1 MTTTLAALAEMLSA
15 ELRGDPSYVVTG
27 AASLDRA
34 TADQVSFLDSSRF
47 RKALSNTQAG
57 AVLLKKDDASH
68 WPGNALLVDDPK
80 NAFIDVVN
88 HFHPEPAV
96 ESGIHET
103 AVVSPEAELAEGVSV
118 GPRAVIGPK
127 VKIGRGSSIGAG
139 SVITSDCVLG
149 EDCVLHPNVT
159 LYPNVRLGNRVV
171 IHAGSVLGA
180 DGFGYHQTAGRWRKV
195 PQVGGVS
202 IGDDVEIGALTS
214 IDCGALDD
222 TLIGAGSKID
232 DHVMIG
238 HNVVVGTHTVVAG
251 CSGIA
256 GSSKIG
262 HYCVVGGMTA
272 IGDHVTITDQVM
284 FTGCSMVTSDVK
296 DSGVY
301 SSGTGLMDRRAWHR
315 MVVRMK
321 QLDDMG
327 KRITALEK
335 EERDS

>member
-1 MTTTLAALAEMLSA
+1 MTITLAALAEMLSA
-15 ELRGDPSYVVTG
+15 ELIGDSAYEVTG
-27 AASLDRA
+27 AASLARA
-34 TADQVSFLDSSRF
+34 TSNQVSFLGSSQF
-47 RKALSNTQAG
+47 RKALTSTQAG
-57 AVLLKKDDASH
+57 VVVLTKDDISY
-68 WPGNALLVDDPK
+68 WSGNALLVDDPK
-80 NAFIDVVN
+80 DAFIDVVN
-88 HFHPEPAV
+88 HFHPEVAV
-96 ESGIHET
+96 APGIHET
-103 AVVSPEAELAEGVSV
+103 AVVSPEADLAEGVFV
-118 GPRAVIGPK
+118 GPRAAIGPK
-127 VKIGRGSSIGAG
+127 VKVGRGSSIGAG

-159 LYPNVRLGNRVV
+159 LYPNTRLGDRVV

-180 DGFGYHQTAGRWRKV
+180 DGFGYHQTGGRWRKV

-214 IDCGALDD
+214 IDCGALED
-222 TLIGAGSKID
+222 TIIGAGSKID
-232 DHVMIG
+232 DQVMIG
-238 HNVVVGTHTVVAG
+238 HNVEVGTHTVIAG

-301 SSGTGLMDRRAWHR
+301 SSGTGLMDRRSWHR